1 MTNLDPDIGSF
12 YEEYTADVDFGLPQV
27 HVDRVLEDMP
37 PPVGDYF
44 SPEVTDAQ
52 QTYLIEALRKVF
64 SSPRFF
70 GALYLYEHKD
80 PDQPVPVGVMQKE
93 VVPKLL
99 ANPLQFRQI
108 LESYGLESIQL
119 YVQTIYASVLA
130 TIAEAEDNL

>member
-1 MTNLDPDIGSF
+1 MTNLDPKVQRF
-12 YEEYTADVDFGLPQV
+12 YEEYTADVDFDLPQA
-27 HVDRVLEDMP
+27 HVDRLLEDMP

-44 SPEVTDAQ
+44 SPEVTAAQ
-52 QTYLIEALRKVF
+52 QAYVIEALRKVF

-80 PDQPVPVGVMQKE
+80 PDKPVPVGVMHKE